1 MDKLFSPTTVNQ
13 IIKKYDFKF
22 TKTLGQ
28 NFLIDENIIQ
38 KILQAVDI
46 KKEDLILEIGPG
58 IGTLTAAAAEHAGSI
73 KAIEVDRKLIPILK
87 ENLKNYN
94 HVEIIHQDVLKTDL
108 SALIADRDSNQPV
121 KVMGNLPYYITTPII
136 MKILEEKIPVE
147 SITIMLQKEVA
158 QRIKANPGTK
168 AYGALT
174 LAVQYYS
181 EVEYISDVPKTV
193 FIPKPNVDSSI
204 IRLDIRKQPP
214 VDAIDEKLLFKVIQ
228 AGFNKRRK
236 TLLNALNSNLDL
248 NKESLES
255 ALNDC
260 GIDPK
265 RRAETLT
272 IEEFASLSNQLSK
285 ITDKS

>member
-1 MDKLFSPTTVNQ
+1 MDKLFSPTTIHQ

-58 IGTLTAAAAEHAGSI
+58 IGTLTAAAAEHAGSV
-73 KAIEVDRKLIPILK
+73 KAIEIDRKLIPILQ
-87 ENLKNYN
+87 ENLKAYD
-94 HVEIIHQDVLKTDL
+94 HVKIIHQDILKTDL
-108 SALIADRDSNQPV
+108 RALMADRKDNQPV
-121 KVMGNLPYYITTPII
+121 KIIGNLPYYITTPII
-136 MKILEEKIPVE
+136 MKILENKIPVE
-147 SITIMLQKEVA
+147 SITIMIQKEVA
-158 QRIKANPGTK
+158 QRINAAPGIK

-181 EVEYISDVPKTV
+181 EVKYIGDVPKTV

-204 IRLDIRKQPP
+204 IRLDIRKQPS
-214 VDAIDEKLLFKVIQ
+214 VNVIDEQLLFKVIK

-236 TLLNALNSNLDL
+236 TLLNALNSNLDFK
-248 NKESLES
+248 KESLES
-255 ALNDC
+255 ALKNC
-260 GIDPK
+260 SIDPK

-272 IEEFASLSNQLSK
+272 VEEFASLSNQLFK
-285 ITDKS
+285 ITDMN